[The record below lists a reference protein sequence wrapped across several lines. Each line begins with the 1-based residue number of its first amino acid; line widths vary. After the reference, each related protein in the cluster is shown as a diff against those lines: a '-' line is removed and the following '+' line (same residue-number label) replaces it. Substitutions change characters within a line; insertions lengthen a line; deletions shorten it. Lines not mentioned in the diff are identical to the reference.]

1 MDWQTIINIG
11 GGLIIA
17 GLGWFAREIWDAI
30 KELRRDIKNIEQGL
44 PEHYVRKDD
53 FRDAMQDVREDMREG
68 FKEVKDLIGAVFKRL
83 DSKQDR

>member
-1 MDWQTIINIG
+1 MEWQTIINF
-11 GGLIIA
+11 GLGTIIA
-17 GLGWFAREIWDAI
+17 ALGWFAREIWDAI
-30 KELRRDIKNIEQGL
+30 KELRRDIKTIEQGL